1 MTRRLYLS
9 LLIPAALVM
18 AANPVVD
25 KAKKLTKEG
34 KHEEAVAALEAEYK
48 KNPKSAELK
57 TALGDAHTAHGD
69 FFMTNDQMRPMV
81 KYPGALR
88 AYRKAVEIDPNQKK
102 AKENIA
108 TIEGIYKS
116 MGRPVPQ

>member
-1 MTRRLYLS
+1 
-9 LLIPAALVM
+9 M

-34 KHEEAVAALEAEYK
+34 KHEEAIAALDAEYK
-48 KNPKSAELK
+48 KNPKNAELK

-69 FFMTNDQMRPMV
+69 FFMNNDGMRPMI